1 MEFLWNNG
9 VLAVV
14 SLIIVI
20 VVNFFY
26 VRNVNQKVINGGN
39 KIFAILILIISFIPS
54 VDIAIFLG
62 LNTGDIGSSVFGF
75 TFSFEFVVIGLIYYF
90 ALFFNAKK
98 EIKEEKTS
106 KNAILNKYFNNNA
119 ILGYATAHYMSGI
132 IMLMVSVGNTFLYP
146 AMDFLPDNPMGGIAA
161 LVLMILYIFVL
172 PGYII
177 LKTPKLFIQFLN
189 KIN

>member
-26 VRNVNQKVINGGN
+26 VRNVNQKVVNGGN
-39 KIFAILILIISFIPS
+39 KILAILVLIISFIPS

-189 KIN
+189 KI